1 MTVSGETRMNLC
13 QRSALRRANG
23 GFGLVDAMF
32 SMLLAA
38 MMFTALYAGLAFGFR
53 VIKMAREN
61 TRATQIMLEKME
73 TIRLYT
79 WTQVT
84 NYGDTNLGTFFLP
97 SNPFTVAYYSV
108 GTNSSSSLVYT
119 GQIFLEASGVTKDD
133 LGTPT
138 SYADDM
144 RKITIRV
151 DWSSLGRTNRTR
163 TMTTR
168 VARNGMQTYVY

>member
-1 MTVSGETRMNLC
+1 MKLY
-13 QRSALRRANG
+13 QRSAPRRANG
-23 GFGLVDAMF
+23 GFGLIDALFAMVI
-32 SMLLAA
+32 AG

-84 NYGDTNLGTFFLP
+84 NYGNTNLGNYFLP
-97 SNPFTVAYYSV
+97 SNPFFIPYYAV
-108 GTNSSSSLVYT
+108 GTNTSLMYT
-119 GQIFLEASGVTKDD
+119 GQIFVEASGVVNGA
-133 LGTPT
+133 GTPT

-151 DWSSLGRTNRTR
+151 DWSALGLTNRTR
-163 TMTTR
+163 TMSTYVTK
-168 VARNGMQTYVY
+168 NGMQTYVY